1 MVNAPA
7 KLASAIASDNKEH
20 FWQDRPGLREAI
32 TKALMLTCFTFPKQ
46 TQHHATVIILNKQS
60 EMFCK
65 HATKQIH
72 HSLTA
77 NQIYY

>member
-20 FWQDRPGLREAI
+20 FWQDLPGLKYGI
-32 TKALMLTCFTFPKQ
+32 TNSLMLYCFTFPKQ
-46 TQHHATVIILNKQS
+46 TLHHATVIFSNKQP

-65 HATKQIH
+65 HATK
-72 HSLTA
+72 
-77 NQIYY
+77 